1 MSMNAN
7 TKNKLT
13 AALDLFRNIGDN
25 ALMNISESAVDAGM
39 FDDYTHS
46 YHHYSALRIGLV
58 SMTQLAIDH
67 PSQVDQSRI
76 DFLLDTADIWRDE
89 EED

>member
-13 AALDLFRNIGDN
+13 AALDLFRNIEDN

-39 FDDYTHS
+39 FDDYTHI
-46 YHHYSALRIGLV
+46 A
-58 SMTQLAIDH
+58 
-67 PSQVDQSRI
+67 PSSITPIRSVGCRSK
-76 DFLLDTADIWRDE
+76 TPP
-89 EED
+89 